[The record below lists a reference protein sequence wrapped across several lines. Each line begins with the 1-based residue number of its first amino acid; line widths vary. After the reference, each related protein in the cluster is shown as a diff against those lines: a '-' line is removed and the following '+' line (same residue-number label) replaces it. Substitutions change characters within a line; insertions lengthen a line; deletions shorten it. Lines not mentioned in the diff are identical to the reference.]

1 MCSVPGGG
9 GRGLVPLG
17 EEGGVSTVGIMSTV
31 EGYLEY
37 RGECSVP
44 WGDTMINV
52 MGYPST
58 GGVFST
64 VTYMYNHP
72 V

>member
-1 MCSVPGGG
+1 M
-9 GRGLVPLG
+9 RGLVPWG

-37 RGECSVP
+37 RVECSVP
-44 WGDTMINV
+44 WGDIMINV

-58 GGVFST
+58 VGVFST